1 MKIDEKIVI
10 VLLILFVGI
19 SLGYWYRMVQIEPIL
34 NKEISLLYRE
44 NSLVIRE
51 NEAMKAKVAT
61 YEVNLKKKDKRR
73 IP

>member
-44 NSLVIRE
+44 NKLVIQE
-51 NEAMKAKVAT
+51 NELLKVRLAT
-61 YEVNLKKKDKRR
+61 YQVNLKRKR
-73 IP
+73 